1 MKRIFTKELFDSL
14 LQIIAIF
21 LVAAFLLG
29 MLESC
34 EAEKVNRKDKAE
46 KKALLPL
53 HALNVAGD
61 DDLHIVFLPEGYTD
75 QQMGDFVKEVNV
87 AWGILQETKPYSH
100 SLDRINVYYSTALA
114 SATDSLG
121 SGHTA
126 FALGTPKPLQAG
138 CEISHDSILST
149 AKKLPF
155 AIEKTVL
162 VIMVNVGGD
171 IQIGFTQLVSPQY
184 EKYYPKTVVIRS
196 LFDRYPAA
204 FTHELGHAVGHL
216 ADCYSYQGENFV
228 FDEKEREELLE
239 WQQYGFYLNVSTTAN
254 EDEVFWS
261 QFITDEAF
269 AAEHI
274 GIYKGGYTFPEGVYR
289 PTYNSVMRHH
299 FQSDFYS
306 GVERYLIYR
315 RIEQMHSGRDISY
328 EEWRAIDLAHPQ
340 APINWHS
347 LTGSVTRSTINAPA
361 NEPVLTES
369 DVIILR

>member
-14 LQIIAIF
+14 LQIIVIF
-21 LVAAFLLG
+21 LVVAFLLG

-34 EAEKVNRKDKAE
+34 EVEKVNRKDKAE
-46 KKALLPL
+46 KKALLSL

-61 DDLHIVFLPEGYTD
+61 DDLNIVFLPEGYTTE
-75 QQMGDFVKEVNV
+75 QMGDFVKEVNV
-87 AWGILQETKPYSH
+87 AWGILQATKPYSH
-100 SLDRINVYYSTALA
+100 CLDRINVYYSTALA

-138 CEISHDSILST
+138 CEICHDSILSV
-149 AKKLPF
+149 AKRLPS

-171 IQIGFTQLVSPQY
+171 IQLGFTQLVSPEF
-184 EKYYPKTVVIRS
+184 EKNYPKTVVIRS

-204 FTHELGHAVGHL
+204 FTHEMGHAVGLL
-216 ADCYSYQGENFV
+216 ADEYSYQGDDYI
-228 FDEKEREELLE
+228 FDEKACEEMLE
-239 WQQYGFYLNVSTTAN
+239 WQKDGFYLNVSTN
-254 EDEVFWS
+254 SDEAEIFWS

-274 GIYKGGYTFPEGVYR
+274 GIYEGGYTYAEGVFR
-289 PTYNSVMRHH
+289 STYNSVMRHH
-299 FQSDFYS
+299 FQSDFYNA
-306 GVERYLIYR
+306 VDRYLIYR

-347 LTGSVTRSTINAPA
+347 LTGGVRRSAVNVPSD
-361 NEPVLTES
+361 EPVLTES
-369 DVIILR
+369 DVIMIR